1 MCGAGVVLIFIVCVS
16 LEIWLELRIPQQDK
30 QALSFGG
37 PLSLQLPGCGGAL
50 PKPPEHAQDNSAAEE
65 GGCQG
70 PGSSQQQGPGS
81 NAFPALSQELEV
93 VVAWFLGLLKAPE
106 AEVDTGLGVGPPV
119 YWS

>member
-1 MCGAGVVLIFIVCVS
+1 M
-16 LEIWLELRIPQQDK
+16 
-30 QALSFGG
+30 
-37 PLSLQLPGCGGAL
+37 SLQLPGCGGAL

-70 PGSSQQQGPGS
+70 PGSGQQQGPGS

-106 AEVDTGLGVGPPV
+106 AEVDTGLGVGPGVRSLLDKVPLTV
-119 YWS
+119 LQGPHPGAKVGTL